1 MPIEVKNLSHVYAQ
15 GSPFQSAA
23 VQDVSFTLGEGELVG
38 LIGHTGSGKSN
49 LVQHLNGLVKPTSG
63 TVLVD
68 GMDLWAKGTDLRA
81 VRKKVGLVFQYPE
94 YQLFEETVLKDI
106 AFGPRNLGLSEA
118 QAQERAREAAK
129 AVNLP
134 EEVLERSPFD
144 LSGGQK
150 RRVAI
155 AGVLAMHPRTLILD
169 EPAAGLDPSGRREM
183 LALLKA
189 LHGRGMTLVMVS
201 HSMTDVSRLCKRVLV
216 MNQGRLVM
224 DGAPGEV
231 FGRAAELK
239 AMGLGLPRG
248 AELALRLREAGFPL
262 PQGLWRMEDVEQAI
276 LAALKGG
283 TQA

>member
-38 LIGHTGSGKSN
+38 LIGHTGSGKST

-81 VRKKVGLVFQYPE
+81 VRKQVGLVFQYPE

-118 QAQERAREAAK
+118 QAQERAREAAQ

>member
-1 MPIEVKNLSHVYAQ
+1 M
-15 GSPFQSAA
+15 
-23 VQDVSFTLGEGELVG
+23 
-38 LIGHTGSGKSN
+38 
-49 LVQHLNGLVKPTSG
+49 QHLNGLVKPTSG

-118 QAQERAREAAK
+118 QAQERAREAAQ

-155 AGVLAMHPRTLILD
+155 AGVLAMHPRTPDPGRARRGAGPLRAAGNACPAQGAPRPGHDVGDGVPFHDRREPAVQAGAGD
-169 EPAAGLDPSGRREM
+169 EP
-183 LALLKA
+183 
-189 LHGRGMTLVMVS
+189 
-201 HSMTDVSRLCKRVLV
+201 
-216 MNQGRLVM
+216 GRLVM

-231 FGRAAELK
+231 FGR
-239 AMGLGLPRG
+239 R
-248 AELALRLREAGFPL
+248 RS
-262 PQGLWRMEDVEQAI
+262 
-276 LAALKGG
+276 
-283 TQA
+283 

>member
-189 LHGRGMTLVMVS
+189 LHGRGMTMVMVS

>member
-38 LIGHTGSGKSN
+38 LIGHTGSGKST

-118 QAQERAREAAK
+118 QAQERAREAAQ

-189 LHGRGMTLVMVS
+189 LHGRGMTFAMVS
-201 HSMTDVSRLCKRVLV
+201 HSMTGVSRLCKRVLV

-224 DGAPGEV
+224 DGAPGDV

>member
-38 LIGHTGSGKSN
+38 LIGHTGSGKST

-224 DGAPGEV
+224 DGAPGDV

>member
-38 LIGHTGSGKSN
+38 LIGHTGSGKST

>member
-38 LIGHTGSGKSN
+38 LIGHTGSGKST

-118 QAQERAREAAK
+118 QAQERAREAAQ

-144 LSGGQK
+144 LSGGQT

>member
-38 LIGHTGSGKSN
+38 LIGHTGSGKST

-68 GMDLWAKGTDLRA
+68 GVDLWAKGTDLRA

-118 QAQERAREAAK
+118 QAQERAREAAQ

-224 DGAPGEV
+224 DSAPGEV

>member
-38 LIGHTGSGKSN
+38 LIGHTGSGKST

-118 QAQERAREAAK
+118 QAQERAREAAQ

-155 AGVLAMHPRTLILD
+155 AGVLGMHPRTLILD

>member
-38 LIGHTGSGKSN
+38 LIGHTGSGKST

-68 GMDLWAKGTDLRA
+68 GVDLWAKGTDLRA

-106 AFGPRNLGLSEA
+106 AFGPRDLSLSEA

>member
-38 LIGHTGSGKSN
+38 LIGHTGSGKST

-201 HSMTDVSRLCKRVLV
+201 QSMTDVSRLCKRVLV

>member
-1 MPIEVKNLSHVYAQ
+1 M
-15 GSPFQSAA
+15 
-23 VQDVSFTLGEGELVG
+23 
-38 LIGHTGSGKSN
+38 
-49 LVQHLNGLVKPTSG
+49 
-63 TVLVD
+63 
-68 GMDLWAKGTDLRA
+68 
-81 VRKKVGLVFQYPE
+81 
-94 YQLFEETVLKDI
+94 
-106 AFGPRNLGLSEA
+106 
-118 QAQERAREAAK
+118 
-129 AVNLP
+129 
-134 EEVLERSPFD
+134 
-144 LSGGQK
+144 
-150 RRVAI
+150 AI